1 MATMKEFMEYQG
13 TETEPFILDKP
24 IDIFS
29 DAIDHKTPFGVRW
42 GGETIILK
50 MKHLNAMIEGKYIA
64 IDVEHEYIAFL
75 TLDFEED
82 LKDGFFVI
90 NSEQHNRRIRELV
103 DEMIIGNDVGNLSIA
118 LDQMA
123 DTLIAINN
131 EMTRLKR
138 SQRHHI
144 AKAEKW
150 EARARALYRELHGK
164 DAPPQG

>member
-50 MKHLNAMIEGKYIA
+50 MEHLNAMIEGKYIA
-64 IDVEHEYIAFL
+64 IDVEREYVVFL
-75 TLDFEED
+75 
-82 LKDGFFVI
+82 G
-90 NSEQHNRRIRELV
+90 
-103 DEMIIGNDVGNLSIA
+103 
-118 LDQMA
+118 LDQ
-123 DTLIAINN
+123 TQQPIQSEIV
-131 EMTRLKR
+131 RLREELKTANQFKELYL
-138 SQRHHI
+138 S
-144 AKAEKW
+144 KWEKW